1 MKKKKPLIESIICS
15 DEEHNVFRFFLRL
28 NRALSLTQ
36 LYLQLIRKMREIKA
50 LFINSNERQTEKE
63 MQGTEKNRQRECRE
77 GVFWKEHRIVKTLSF
92 LMSTVSRV
100 ASAVPAYETD

>member
-1 MKKKKPLIESIICS
+1 M
-15 DEEHNVFRFFLRL
+15 
-28 NRALSLTQ
+28 
-36 LYLQLIRKMREIKA
+36 RKIKA

-63 MQGTEKNRQRECRE
+63 MQKEEKNRGRERGREGRE

-100 ASAVPAYETD
+100 ASAVPAYETH